1 MISKSTHV
9 RRAEQQRMFCC
20 CYFCFALFFAP
31 NALWWWAWGWRRF
44 LWSISE
50 KKLGLM
56 VVSPISFSLQFCML
70 SGVLKSI
77 SSWQLVKS
85 QRPPQKAS
93 STHPL
98 WLSSREKKKK
108 NIIFS
113 EEKKPASSSTQVQ
126 YCPTYLR
133 DSIDPADNLTL
144 GIIIKRLTWYFHTTC
159 QSICVSVNLF
169 FEGSWTLYTYIL
181 YTSPLDSDIISIKLQ
196 LWAIWR
202 AEVVIFCQAKL
213 FVQCQTQFWGT

>member
-1 MISKSTHV
+1 MIPSHIPDYFSQANDFEINSCQKSRAAENVLLLLLLLCFVFCSK
-9 RRAEQQRMFCC
+9 
-20 CYFCFALFFAP
+20 CFMMMSLGLKTFP
-31 NALWWWAWGWRRF
+31 VVYLWK
-44 LWSISE
+44 E

-169 FEGSWTLYTYIL
+169 FEGSWTLYTYI
-181 YTSPLDSDIISIKLQ
+181 YVSP
-196 LWAIWR
+196 R
-202 AEVVIFCQAKL
+202 
-213 FVQCQTQFWGT
+213 FWHH